1 MYTESILKPKGVNN
15 IKKKIKNEG
24 LYFYYNLSK
33 ETAYP
38 NWNNEVEVDFYFLQ
52 WCLCYNTN
60 VIVYVRP

>member
-24 LYFYYNLSK
+24 LCFYYNLSK

-38 NWNNEVEVDFYFLQ
+38 NWNNEVEVDFYF
-52 WCLCYNTN
+52 
-60 VIVYVRP
+60 